1 MKRKILFI
9 LLFYFTIFPIFVSAE
24 DSGIFIKC
32 NKSNLNA
39 GDSTECLITGKSS
52 SDVTA
57 VSATLKAGSAISFE
71 SFKPG
76 FKWLGD
82 DISNGKIDIY
92 TSDDISGNFEI
103 GTLKIKVKDGVYNIN
118 DSVQL
123 NDVLYYNSSYNSY
136 SVDSASFNIRIVN
149 NDSKLKSL
157 TIEGIDLNPKFSSDI
172 FKYTAVTSSDSINIV
187 AQANDDKAKINGDG
201 VISLKN
207 GINNIE
213 IIVEAENGS
222 KTTYSIEINAKLSND
237 DNKDNNNNNSSTSDT
252 ISNDNNNNNSNNTIT
267 NPKTGQSYI
276 IFAIFLLAISSISI
290 IYFKNKRKV

>member
-9 LLFYFTIFPIFVSAE
+9 LLLYFTIFPIFVSAE
-24 DSGIFIKC
+24 NSGIFIKC

-39 GDSTECLITGKSS
+39 GESTECLITGKSS

-57 VSATLKAGSAISFE
+57 ISATLKSGSAINFE
-71 SFKPG
+71 SFKPSS
-76 FKWLGD
+76 KWLGD

-118 DSVQL
+118 DFVQL

-172 FKYTAVTSSDSINIV
+172 FKYTVVTSRDSINIV
-187 AQANDDKAKINGDG
+187 AQTNDDKAKINGDG
-201 VISLKN
+201 VVSLKN

-237 DNKDNNNNNSSTSDT
+237 DNKDNSSTSDV
-252 ISNDNNNNNSNNTIT
+252 ISNDNSNNGNNSTTTIS

-276 IFAIFLLAISSISI
+276 IFAILLLAISSISI
-290 IYFKNKRKV
+290 IYFKGKKCG

>member
-9 LLFYFTIFPIFVSAE
+9 ILLYFVIFPIFVSAE

-32 NKSNLNA
+32 DKSNLNA
-39 GDSTECLITGKSS
+39 SDSTECLITGKSS

-57 VSATLKAGSAISFE
+57 VSATLKAGSSISFE
-71 SFKPG
+71 SFKPSS
-76 FKWLGD
+76 KWVGD
-82 DISNGKIDIY
+82 DISNGKIDVY
-92 TSDDISGNFEI
+92 TSDDISGDFEI
-103 GTLKIKVKDGVYNIN
+103 GILKIKVKDGVYNID
-118 DSVQL
+118 DSIQL
-123 NDVLYYNSSYNSY
+123 KDVLYYNSSYNSY
-136 SVDSASFNIRIVN
+136 SVESTNFNIRIIN

-157 TIEGIDLNPKFSSDI
+157 TIEGIDLNPKFSSDT

-187 AQANDDKAKINGDG
+187 AQANDSKAKISGVG

-213 IIVEAENGS
+213 IIVEAENGN

-237 DNKDNNNNNSSTSDT
+237 NNNNSSTSNTVNNDK
-252 ISNDNNNNNSNNTIT
+252 DNNNNNKNTIN

-276 IFAIFLLAISSISI
+276 IFVIFLLAISSISI
-290 IYFKNKRKV
+290 IYFKEKKCN